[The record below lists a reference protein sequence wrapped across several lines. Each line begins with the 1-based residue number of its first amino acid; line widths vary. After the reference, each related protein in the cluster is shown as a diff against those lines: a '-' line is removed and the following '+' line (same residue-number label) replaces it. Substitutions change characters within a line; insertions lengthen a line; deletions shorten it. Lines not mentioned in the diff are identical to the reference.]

1 MVDFVGFQ
9 ARSVGRI
16 FLLRHGQTAW
26 SVSGQHT
33 GRTDVPLTAEGERQA
48 IAAGERLRDD
58 FREVFGEGGIGK
70 LTVYTSP
77 LSRARRTAELAG
89 FGDYQV
95 LDGIAEWDYGRA
107 EGRTREMLSEAIGRP
122 WNLWAD
128 GPQMLPTSLDG
139 EHDDVL
145 PDGRVVHVH
154 NGYGES
160 ADEVYARVSSVIDS
174 LMPRISAGED
184 VLLVAHAHVLR
195 ILTSCWVGAPVH
207 FAKQLKLDTGHF
219 AMLSDYKGD
228 HVIEKWNC

>member
-9 ARSVGRI
+9 PRQVGRI

-33 GRTDVPLTAEGERQA
+33 GRTEVPLTAEGEKQA
-48 IAAGERLRDD
+48 VAAGERLRED
-58 FREVFGEGGIGK
+58 FREVFGKEGMGK
-70 LTVYTSP
+70 LSVFTSP
-77 LSRARRTAELAG
+77 LARAKQTAELAG

-107 EGRTREMLSEAIGRP
+107 EGRTRETLSEAVGRP

-128 GPQMLPTSLDG
+128 GPQMLPSSLDG
-139 EHDDVL
+139 GRDETL
-145 PDGRVVHVH
+145 PSGQIVHVH

-160 ADEVYARVSSVIDS
+160 ADDVYRRVGSVIDA
-174 LMPRISAGED
+174 LMPRISVGED

-195 ILTSCWVGAPVH
+195 ILTSYWVGAPAQ